1 VTALLGVFVTNFL
14 ISWLAFQGP
23 GTALSRAF

>member
-1 VTALLGVFVTNFL
+1 VFVTNFL